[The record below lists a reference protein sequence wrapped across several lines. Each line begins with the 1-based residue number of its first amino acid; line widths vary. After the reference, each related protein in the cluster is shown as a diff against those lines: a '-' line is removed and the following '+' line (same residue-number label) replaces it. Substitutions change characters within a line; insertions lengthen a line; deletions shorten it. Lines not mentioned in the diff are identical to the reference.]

1 MGDVNINM
9 LNLNRSSSH
18 LQDIF
23 ETYNLCQIVSEP
35 TRKNNLLDILAI
47 SKAELVISSVS
58 HIDMH
63 ELSDHQMIYC
73 DLKIKCSKPS
83 PKFVTYRNYK
93 CFNSCA
99 FTEDLEGIDWRDLYL
114 NDDIDKKLEIF
125 NTKVLNL
132 FDVHAPIVT
141 RRVSK
146 PKAPWYT
153 YCVRQLIHERGK
165 LLTKYKKS
173 RSESDWQKYQEM
185 RNFVTEVVR
194 REKEGYVNYIH
205 AKKDTRLLWKTL
217 EQLNV
222 HNSTGNQLPQHLK
235 DVNNINSHFINSID
249 QMFCK
254 ISPETEEF
262 YLTHRLPGNPNSFN
276 FDLVSEHMV
285 IQAIHSMRSN
295 ATGIDGVSLQM
306 LKQCCPAVVRHL
318 VHVFNT
324 CIKLNYFPVAW
335 KIAAVIPLPKVRDP
349 RTFNDIRSISLLC
362 VISKVFEKIL
372 YAQINDYLIVR
383 EIYPLIQSGFRKDHS
398 TSTALVNILDDL
410 LKSCDEGRLSALVL
424 LDFSKAFDLVDHRLL
439 CAKLKYLN
447 FSQAA
452 RALLETYL
460 FDRKQYVLYENNKS
474 DTLSLKKGVP
484 QGSILG
490 PLLFLLYIFDVSEAA
505 KGCKIQQY
513 ADDTQLYIS
522 YDKSEITIAQ
532 EKLQNCIDDI
542 VKYSADH
549 GLKLNSSKTQVIFF
563 GSQHNNPDLQLR
575 VAVNGSS
582 IEASREVKIWDFGW
596 IVTYDLKSMLNV

>member
-1 MGDVNINM
+1 
-9 LNLNRSSSH
+9 
-18 LQDIF
+18 
-23 ETYNLCQIVSEP
+23 
-35 TRKNNLLDILAI
+35 
-47 SKAELVISSVS
+47 
-58 HIDMH
+58 
-63 ELSDHQMIYC
+63 MIYC

-93 CFNSCA
+93 YFNSRA

-254 ISPETEEF
+254 I
-262 YLTHRLPGNPNSFN
+262 
-276 FDLVSEHMV
+276 
-285 IQAIHSMRSN
+285 
-295 ATGIDGVSLQM
+295 
-306 LKQCCPAVVRHL
+306 
-318 VHVFNT
+318 
-324 CIKLNYFPVAW
+324 
-335 KIAAVIPLPKVRDP
+335 
-349 RTFNDIRSISLLC
+349 
-362 VISKVFEKIL
+362 
-372 YAQINDYLIVR
+372 
-383 EIYPLIQSGFRKDHS
+383 
-398 TSTALVNILDDL
+398 
-410 LKSCDEGRLSALVL
+410 
-424 LDFSKAFDLVDHRLL
+424 
-439 CAKLKYLN
+439 
-447 FSQAA
+447 
-452 RALLETYL
+452 
-460 FDRKQYVLYENNKS
+460 
-474 DTLSLKKGVP
+474 
-484 QGSILG
+484 
-490 PLLFLLYIFDVSEAA
+490 
-505 KGCKIQQY
+505 
-513 ADDTQLYIS
+513 
-522 YDKSEITIAQ
+522 
-532 EKLQNCIDDI
+532 
-542 VKYSADH
+542 
-549 GLKLNSSKTQVIFF
+549 
-563 GSQHNNPDLQLR
+563 
-575 VAVNGSS
+575 
-582 IEASREVKIWDFGW
+582 
-596 IVTYDLKSMLNV
+596 